1 VISSPLKF
9 ALSCFTSSAADML
22 ETGTSPGL
30 LGNDSPQF
38 APYGVFRCRD
48 GSLALAGAG
57 SEPLWVKLCSVL
69 GRPDWA
75 ADPRFAT
82 NADRLRHRA
91 ELTAEIERILTRD
104 SAGHWQQFLD
114 GAGIPASPVL
124 PPAAALT
131 SAQAQSLEVC
141 QTASTLDGYGYQTVR
156 PPLAVSDPG
165 ASKQTLAYSRGAPG
179 LGQHTTEILAEA
191 GLATAEIE
199 DLTARGVV
207 AG

>member
-1 VISSPLKF
+1 
-9 ALSCFTSSAADML
+9 M
-22 ETGTSPGL
+22 
-30 LGNDSPQF
+30 
-38 APYGVFRCRD
+38 
-48 GSLALAGAG
+48 
-57 SEPLWVKLCSVL
+57 L

-91 ELTAEIERILTRD
+91 ELTAEIERVLTRD
-104 SAGHWQQFLD
+104 SAAHWQQALD

-131 SAQAQSLEVC
+131 SAQAEALEVR
-141 QTASTLDGYGYQTVR
+141 QAASTPDGYGYQTAPPAPGRR
-156 PPLAVSDPG
+156 PPPG
-165 ASKQTLAYSRGAPG
+165 ALKTPEPLGYSRGAPG
-179 LGQHTTEILAEA
+179 LGQHTAEILAGA

-199 DLTARGVV
+199 DLTARGIV